1 MSDDKT
7 NSTADVFQIFKKI
20 PLNKKFKEG
29 SGMTLPN
36 NEIKVL
42 VKVIKSLKNKG
53 ILLKLKKLLVKKE
66 GFLIFLN
73 H

>member
-1 MSDDKT
+1 MSDDKI
-7 NSTADVFQIFKKI
+7 NSTADVFQIFKKT

-42 VKVIKSLKNKG
+42 VKVIKSLENKE